1 MATGTVTSQASVA
14 TRNQAA
20 RQHLGRSLRYIGL
33 RLLTFFITLW
43 GAWTVAFLF
52 FRLMPGDPVSAFIA
66 NLAAQ
71 GEHIDATAAAE
82 QSKLINETLGRNGNL
97 LEQYVRYFS
106 RLLQGDFGASFL
118 KFPDPA
124 IGLVLNALP
133 WTAALLALAV
143 IISWVLGLA
152 LGAIVGWQRTKPW
165 AQWLTSFAI
174 TIELIPYYFI
184 ALLLLIV
191 FAYGVTWGLAWFPVR
206 GAYRAGLTPGF
217 NVEFLLSALHHAMLP
232 ALSIVLANAFR
243 WMVSTRALMINV
255 LGEDYLLYA
264 QAKGLP
270 PGMILFRYALRNAL
284 LPQITALAISLG
296 FVING
301 AILLEQLFLYPGVG
315 LLLISAIR
323 EVDVNTAQAIVLI
336 TITAVLT
343 ANLIVDLILPFID
356 PRVQNRG

>member
-1 MATGTVTSQASVA
+1 MTTPVPAVA
-14 TRNQAA
+14 KETPA
-20 RQHLGRSLRYIGL
+20 REHLRRTLRYVGL
-33 RLLTFFITLW
+33 RLLTFLVTLW
-43 GAWTVAFLF
+43 GAWTVTFFF
-52 FRLMPGDPVSAFIA
+52 FRLMPGDPVQAFIA

-71 GEHIDATAAAE
+71 GEHIDAAAAAE
-82 QSKLINETLGRNGNL
+82 QSRLINETLGRNGNL
-97 LEQYVRYFS
+97 AEQYVRYFT

-124 IGLVLNALP
+124 IGLVMQALP
-133 WTAALLALAV
+133 WTATLLAMAV

-152 LGAIVGWQRTKPW
+152 LGAVVGWQRSKPW

-174 TIELIPYYFI
+174 AVELVPYYFI

-191 FAYGVTWGLAWFPVR
+191 FAYGLAWFPLR
-206 GAYRAGLTPGF
+206 GAFHAGLTPGF
-217 NVEFLLSALHHAMLP
+217 NPAFLGSAAYHAALP
-232 ALSIVLANAFR
+232 ALSIVLASAFR

-264 QAKGLP
+264 HAKGLP
-270 PGMILFRYALRNAL
+270 PGLILFRYALRNAL
-284 LPQITALAISLG
+284 LPQVTALAISLG

-323 EVDVNTAQAIVLI
+323 EIDVNTAQAIVLI

-343 ANLIVDLILPFID
+343 ANLIVDLLLPLID
-356 PRVQNRG
+356 PRVQNRS